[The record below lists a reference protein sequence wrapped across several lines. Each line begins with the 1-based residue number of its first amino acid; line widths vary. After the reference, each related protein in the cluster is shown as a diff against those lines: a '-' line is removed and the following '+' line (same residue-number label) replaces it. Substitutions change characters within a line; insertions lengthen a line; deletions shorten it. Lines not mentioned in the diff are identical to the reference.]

1 MGRASTAAASTLFLP
16 APVGLTPARRAVTA
30 PTDPPAPSGDR
41 PIEAVADGGAAAP
54 AWHPDPFGRA
64 HWRLAEA
71 GAWADRVATWGAE
84 WRDPPGPNSA
94 LPDLSVLAE
103 PALALSYG
111 AVGMEGAGRWP
122 VFDPTGRPRG
132 TVHVEVPGFL
142 AGGTRRYLVLDPADR
157 IVLQVV
163 PRAGFSNDCDVVDW
177 TGRPHGVFDGQ
188 TFSAI
193 VRFVCGS
200 LAHGQATTTDGAG
213 NSAPFVANDVDH
225 FTVTL
230 TDAQGAAFASLTNH
244 EARRGLG
251 SFFGGQPQAGQLLP
265 EQSWFQLDRRP
276 DLPEPL
282 RTFTLAFPLLYAHR
296 VHLERAQ
303 ERRMHRH

>member
-1 MGRASTAAASTLFLP
+1 M
-16 APVGLTPARRAVTA
+16 TA
-30 PTDPPAPSGDR
+30 PTDPPATTGD
-41 PIEAVADGGAAAP
+41 PAAEGASKASTTAP

-71 GAWADRVATWGAE
+71 GVWTERVATWGGE
-84 WRDPPGPNSA
+84 WLDPPAPSPER
-94 LPDLSVLAE
+94 PDLTVLAE

-122 VFDPTGRPRG
+122 IFDPAGRPRG
-132 TVHVEVPGFL
+132 SVHVEVPGFL
-142 AGGTRRYLVLDPADR
+142 AGGTRRYLVLDPSDR
-157 IVLQVV
+157 VVLQVV
-163 PRAGFSNDCDVVDW
+163 PRTGFSNDCDVIDW

-188 TFSAI
+188 TFSAV

-200 LAHGQATTTDGAG
+200 LVHGQANTVDGAG
-213 NSAPFVANDVDH
+213 NSAPFVADDVDH
-225 FTVTL
+225 FTVML
-230 TDAQGAAFASLTNH
+230 TDTTGAAFGSLTNH

-251 SFFGGQPQAGQLLP
+251 SFFGSGPQAGQLLP

-296 VHLERAQ
+296 VHLIRAQ
-303 ERRMHRH
+303 RRHRQNQQHHHH

>member
-1 MGRASTAAASTLFLP
+1 MSLPPDPVPPTGAPAS
-16 APVGLTPARRAVTA
+16 
-30 PTDPPAPSGDR
+30 DPPSSGSPATGGD
-41 PIEAVADGGAAAP
+41 DGGG

-64 HWRLAEA
+64 HWRLADD
-71 GAWADRVATWGAE
+71 GAWTDRVATWGTE
-84 WRDPPGPNSA
+84 WRNPPGPDPA
-94 LPDLSVLAE
+94 APDLSVLAE

-132 TVHVEVPGFL
+132 SVHVEVPGLL

-157 IVLQVV
+157 IVLTVV
-163 PRAGFSNDCDVVDW
+163 PRAGFSNDCDVLDW

-188 TFSAI
+188 TFSAV
-193 VRFVCGS
+193 VRFVCGT
-200 LAHGQATTTDGAG
+200 LAYGQAATVDGAG
-213 NSAPFVANDVDH
+213 NSAPFVADDVDH
-225 FTVTL
+225 VTVLL
-230 TDAQGAAFASLTNH
+230 TDGAGAGFGSLTNH

-251 SFFGGQPQAGQLLP
+251 SFFGAAPQAGQLLP

-296 VHLERAQ
+296 VHLARSQ
-303 ERRMHRH
+303 RRRRHHRHH